1 MMMLARRSVLGLSL
15 VALLG
20 AAEAPKP
27 KIRAITGFTTIGA
40 KSYAAQIAEA
50 VTFSEPNQER
60 RTGGL

>member
-1 MMMLARRSVLGLSL
+1 MLAQCFLLGLSL
-15 VALLG
+15 LAVLG

-27 KIRAITGFTTIGA
+27 KIRAITGFTTIDA
-40 KSYAAQIAEA
+40 KSYAAQIAKA